1 MILIRILNKFDHII
15 LDDLSEIISDY
26 LVIKVYVNRL
36 KKKEINMYTDKLVQ
50 MIPVFWCNWYLWK
63 LITKANNN

>member
-15 LDDLSEIISDY
+15 LDGLSEIISDY

-36 KKKEINMYTDKLVQ
+36 KKKEIHMYTDKLVQ
-50 MIPVFWCNWYLWK
+50 MIPVFWCN
-63 LITKANNN
+63 